1 MDCTAVKYD
10 ESSKSCELGSAEKL
24 DRGTNRVSSIL
35 ITKLFQVVDNV
46 KGDFHPCPTKKRVS
60 AHTCDRRTKKMCL
73 RFF

>member
-35 ITKLFQVVDNV
+35 ITKLFQVVDNQKV
-46 KGDFHPCPTKKRVS
+46 PDQKKGQCP
-60 AHTCDRRTKKMCL
+60 HMWP
-73 RFF
+73 